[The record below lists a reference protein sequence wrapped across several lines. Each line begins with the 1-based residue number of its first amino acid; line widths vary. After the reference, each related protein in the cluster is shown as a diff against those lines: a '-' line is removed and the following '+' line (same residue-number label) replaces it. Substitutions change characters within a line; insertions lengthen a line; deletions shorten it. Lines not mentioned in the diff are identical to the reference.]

1 MRTRLLIAVL
11 AVTGAAWFVKNPT
24 WVRPAALAVFAI
36 AAAALLWGRSVGS
49 RTEAVPDEAG
59 PRPEA
64 AAETSKEM
72 WDALDRGEDPT
83 SP

>member
-1 MRTRLLIAVL
+1 MRTRLLIVVL
-11 AVTGAAWFVKNPT
+11 AVTAAAWFVKNPS

-49 RTEAVPDEAG
+49 RREPEPDGPG

-64 AAETSKEM
+64 AGETSKEL

-83 SP
+83 AR

>member
-1 MRTRLLIAVL
+1 MRTRLLIVVL
-11 AVTGAAWFVKNPT
+11 AVTAAAWFVKNPP
-24 WVRPAALAVFAI
+24 WVRPAALAVFAV
-36 AAAALLWGRSVGS
+36 AAAALLWGRSAGS
-49 RTEAVPDEAG
+49 RNEPARNESG